1 MDCGENVVP
10 KVDYVGQR
18 LLSRRGEGSEHKNY
32 QQIIKEIKNSNAPIV
47 IGPFL
52 MELGFELLYW
62 IPFVTK
68 LLAEIE
74 TKEKPI
80 YVLGRG
86 GSQNWYPIQDKV
98 CIEVFDF
105 WSESEF
111 NSSASMRYKSFGNQ
125 KQIAPHFSEE
135 ILLENFSQLYGLK
148 SFQVLHPSLMVLL
161 LEFYWDSRYPVKW
174 LTHFCDFEKVQKE
187 FVRSK
192 NVKQFEVGFKFYS
205 RESLESTN
213 GFACCVRA
221 FKSKFKP
228 GKSLHFLPQL
238 NIDEHTPFVEFID
251 SSDVICEPGIR
262 NNLFVQ
268 SIELAKCKAF
278 MGTYG
283 GFAYLA
289 QYLGVPTAAWEENP
303 RLNRSAHYVTCQE
316 FIKPLSGSSVT
327 LLSSHNSHFLFHQTD
342 NLFS

>member
-1 MDCGENVVP
+1 MVS

-18 LLSRRGEGSEHKNY
+18 LLSRRGEGTEHKNY
-32 QQIIKEIKNSNAPIV
+32 QQIVKELKNSRAPIV
-47 IGPFL
+47 VGPFL

-68 LLAEIE
+68 LLAQIE
-74 TKEKPI
+74 TQEREI

-86 GSQNWYPIQDKV
+86 GSQNWYPIQDKA
-98 CIEVFDF
+98 CLEVFDF

-111 NSSASMRYKSFGNQ
+111 KSSASLRYKSFGNQ

-135 ILLENFSQLYGLK
+135 NILEKFSQLHGVK

-161 LEFYWDSRYPVKW
+161 LELYWDSRYPVKW
-174 LTHFCDFEKVQKE
+174 LTHFCEYEKVQKE
-187 FVRSK
+187 FVRSQSL
-192 NVKQFEVGFKFYS
+192 KQYEVGFKLYS
-205 RESLESTN
+205 RESLNSTN
-213 GFACCVRA
+213 SFACCVRA
-221 FKSKFKP
+221 FKSKFKH
-228 GKSLHFLPQL
+228 GRSVHFLPNL
-238 NIDEHTPFVEFID
+238 DIDDHTPFVELID
-251 SSDVICEPGIR
+251 SSDVICQPGLR
-262 NNLFVQ
+262 NNLLEQ
-268 SIELAKCKAF
+268 SIELAKCQAF

-289 QYLGVPTAAWEENP
+289 QYLGVPTVTWEENP

-316 FIKPLSGSSVT
+316 YIKPLSGSSIT
-327 LLSSHNSHFLFHQTD
+327 LLNSHNSHFLFHQTD